1 MLVKDKQLP
10 IIHLAV
16 ATVHENRLPIFDPTN
31 RPQERKKVMTTPYGN
46 IIVQGRLGQRHKD
59 LLEIVRVIAEKIG
72 KTSDSRLCIIVD
84 LYLLRKKL
92 GKYYSYETLLE
103 FFKDLLRTNIELEIP
118 HLNIGFNPTG
128 QFLESVIPVKDGE
141 KVKLRIE
148 FGKFGT
154 LLYAKDIKIFY
165 DPEPISK
172 MKHGISKAVARHV
185 LSHANQP
192 NGGWK
197 LDTLIHA
204 VLGKNVKEYEIR
216 KARKRIREDAKM
228 LKSCGI
234 EIIGDRIFL
243 TKKLENTTS
252 VPQKP
257 ESVPQKPESVPQKP
271 ESVPQ
276 KPESVP
282 QKPESVPV

>member
-1 MLVKDKQLP
+1 MKDKQLP

-59 LLEIVRVIAEKIG
+59 LLEIVRVIAETIG
-72 KTSDSRLCIIVD
+72 KTADSRLCILVD
-84 LYLLRKKL
+84 LYLLRKKI
-92 GKYYSYETLLE
+92 GKYYSYETLMQL
-103 FFKDLLRTNIELEIP
+103 FKDLLRTNIELEIP
-118 HLNIGFNPTG
+118 HLIHLNIGFNPTG
-128 QFLESVIPVKDGE
+128 QFLESVIPIKDGK

-172 MKHGISKAVARHV
+172 MNHGISKAIARYC
-185 LSHANQP
+185 LSHRNQP
-192 NGGWK
+192 KGGWK
-197 LDTLIHA
+197 LDTLIYA
-204 VLGKNVKEYEIR
+204 VLGKDAKEYEIR
-216 KARKRIREDAKM
+216 KARKRIREDAEM

-234 EIIGDRIFL
+234 EIIGDRIFF
-243 TKKLENTTS
+243 
-252 VPQKP
+252 
-257 ESVPQKPESVPQKP
+257 
-271 ESVPQ
+271 
-276 KPESVP
+276 
-282 QKPESVPV
+282 